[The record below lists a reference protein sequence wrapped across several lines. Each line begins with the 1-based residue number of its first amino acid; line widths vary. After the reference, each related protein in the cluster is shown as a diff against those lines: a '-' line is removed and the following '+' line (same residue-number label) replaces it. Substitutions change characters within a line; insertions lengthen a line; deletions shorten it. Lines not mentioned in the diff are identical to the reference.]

1 MRQAFEHIVD
11 CRDYLILSK
20 DICDIAVKIDVDR
33 NTL

>member
-11 CRDYLILSK
+11 CRNYLILSK
-20 DICDIAVKIDVDR
+20 DTSDIAVKIDVDR